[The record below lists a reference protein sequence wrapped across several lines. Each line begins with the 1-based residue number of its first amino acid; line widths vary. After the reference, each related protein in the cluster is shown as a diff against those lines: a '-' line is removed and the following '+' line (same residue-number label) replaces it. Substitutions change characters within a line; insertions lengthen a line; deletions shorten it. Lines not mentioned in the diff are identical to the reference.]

1 MLKIRCNIKVRHSLK
16 SVKIEIQ
23 ILFRESRS
31 EVKRRDRNPR
41 YSPSSQNN
49 RYSVNF
55 NLASINSITIGL
67 QVNSNHWL

>member
-1 MLKIRCNIKVRHSLK
+1 MLKIKCNLKSRHSLQ

-41 YSPSSQNN
+41 YSPSSQNK

-55 NLASINSITIGL
+55 NLASIISNTLGP
-67 QVNSNHWL
+67 QVNHNHLL